1 MMMARKKM
9 WGLTALVAASLVF
22 MAWLAGLLHFGKI
35 APGTVTEKAPPLS
48 GRVFTVQEVEL
59 PQELTVLGSVVSRS
73 LTQVAA
79 QVSGKVSRIWVEA
92 GSRVLA
98 GDPLVALK
106 APEFAAKVKQ
116 AQAAAAQAQAHLA
129 QTAADYRRYLRL
141 VKEGAVSPQEFQAME
156 ARHKS
161 AQAALTQAQA
171 QVQEAGTFK
180 DYTLIKAPQQGVVA
194 ERRVAVGD
202 VAQPGQPLITLYD
215 PQQLQIEGEVN
226 DSHRDLVKVG
236 LTVRASVPAVNYQG
250 ELSLA
255 EVFPISA
262 EGSRTFR
269 VRTAMIRE
277 AEVVPGMFARLEIPL
292 GASRGILIP
301 AAAVRQVGQ
310 LDLVEAVVDGRA
322 VRRQVKLGRQ
332 MGDKVE
338 VLAGLQ
344 AGDRILY

>member
-1 MMMARKKM
+1 
-9 WGLTALVAASLVF
+9 
-22 MAWLAGLLHFGKI
+22 
-35 APGTVTEKAPPLS
+35 
-48 GRVFTVQEVEL
+48 
-59 PQELTVLGSVVSRS
+59 
-73 LTQVAA
+73 
-79 QVSGKVSRIWVEA
+79 
-92 GSRVLA
+92 
-98 GDPLVALK
+98 
-106 APEFAAKVKQ
+106 
-116 AQAAAAQAQAHLA
+116 
-129 QTAADYRRYLRL
+129 
-141 VKEGAVSPQEFQAME
+141 
-156 ARHKS
+156 
-161 AQAALTQAQA
+161 
-171 QVQEAGTFK
+171 VQEAGTFK

-236 LTVRASVPAVNYQG
+236 LAVRASVPAVNYQG

-262 EGSRTFR
+262 AGSRTFR

-292 GASRGILIP
+292 SVSRGILIP

-322 VRRQVKLGRQ
+322 TRRQVKLGRQ